1 MSLVDSEFEDV
12 GFGDA
17 GLDPV
22 MDSTMEGEGGE
33 PQTPAAPAAPT
44 YRKQGFS
51 IYTVML
57 ILSFVFLITAMIL
70 LFMEVDRLG

>member
-1 MSLVDSEFEDV
+1 MSLADSEFDDA
-12 GFGDA
+12 GFGDV
-17 GLDPV
+17 GLDQPV
-22 MDSTMEGEGGE
+22 EG
-33 PQTPAAPAAPT
+33 PADDTQATPSAPAAPN

-57 ILSFVFLITAMIL
+57 ILSFVFLLTAMIL